1 MARQP
6 VKVTYAHKRG
16 RAKAA
21 AKLLSS
27 PLEALPPDR
36 DDITR
41 SEMSRRMLKRSRGI
55 AREDDDTVRLKGR
68 VVKRSRQ
75 TVESDALEAEADI
88 NTFQTPFPSAEY
100 VHPSSVTRPL
110 APEEFSPVPNAKRIL
125 SRTSSR
131 NLKENST
138 SLPLASP
145 FHSRPSSPHADST
158 IKSKLRSSRI
168 PLHLKS
174 RTLSGAFQKT
184 DSAYTRRK
192 LSHKDST
199 ISLNDRKLSRKDS
212 TMSLNYTR
220 LSRKDSTLSL
230 NEPARYSPSKHQRRP
245 SSPDPSYMLSHI
257 AQQDWIS
264 PSKPLTIRAGI
275 CEPDPESIVRPNPI
289 QNLSASPFLVDRAQ
303 FFSTPPHSRSGSKTG
318 LLAPESP
325 SKLAFLAPSPC
336 LARDEDFEMADHTE
350 HRKIRISGNSIISS
364 SGSFTLRSHQIPN
377 APDVGDDHIDSAGSA
392 PMSMSLDELP
402 QKISLGEYMIPLGSS
417 PPPASDLANS
427 GPRHTVSMGQHAL
440 ALSGS
445 SPPVPP
451 APASPVVAIHTAIGQ
466 QLTFS
471 HGSSSPAPECPGSAA
486 RNARYVHAL
495 GGSTSLPDRD
505 AVDINSFMLVTS
517 AIYFNVVTLAQM
529 TLSQAPIFQICL
541 IFCPILNLFV
551 STDRHDNAGAHGTQF
566 PMRTRSLESPA
577 GISSKKTNAT
587 KHKRNRAGTIRASD
601 FAQPA
606 PSGAS
611 GSKLTSLASTIAG
624 PAGSLPGRT
633 RSGTVVGPN
642 SKLAIRPHSKGAMR
656 KQPMMQLTRCDA
668 HSRSEDDMN
677 ILKVNENVGP
687 WSTEDL
693 DYVGLAQRVKDKRG
707 RKKFVHDDIMSDDP
721 LLISG
726 PWRDEDWS

>member
-36 DDITR
+36 DDITC
-41 SEMSRRMLKRSRGI
+41 SEMSRRMLKRSRGV
-55 AREDDDTVRLKGR
+55 AHEDDDTVRLKGH
-68 VVKRSRQ
+68 VVKRARQ
-75 TVESDALEAEADI
+75 TVASDAPEAEVDI
-88 NTFQTPFPSAEY
+88 DAFQTPFPSAEY
-100 VHPSSVTRPL
+100 VHSSSVTPPL
-110 APEEFSPVPNAKRIL
+110 VPEEFSPVPNVKRIL

-145 FHSRPSSPHADST
+145 FHSRPSSPHTGSITKA
-158 IKSKLRSSRI
+158 KARSSRI

-212 TMSLNYTR
+212 SISLNYTR
-220 LSRKDSTLSL
+220 LSHKDSTLSL
-230 NEPARYSPSKHQRRP
+230 NELARHSPLKHQRRP
-245 SSPDPSYMLSHI
+245 SSPDPSYMPSHI

-264 PSKPLTIRAGI
+264 PSKALTIHAGI
-275 CEPDPESIVRPNPI
+275 CEPDPESIVRPDPI
-289 QNLSASPFLVDRAQ
+289 QSLSASPFLVVRPQ
-303 FFSTPPHSRSGSKTG
+303 FFSTPPHSRSGSRTG
-318 LLAPESP
+318 LQAPRSP
-325 SKLAFLAPSPC
+325 SHLVFLASSPC

-364 SGSFTLRSHQIPN
+364 SGSFTLRDHQIPN
-377 APDVGDDHIDSAGSA
+377 APCVGDDHVDSAGSA
-392 PMSMSLDELP
+392 PMSMSPDVLP
-402 QKISLGEYMIPLGSS
+402 QKISIGQHVIPLGSS
-417 PPPASDLANS
+417 HPPVSDLADS
-427 GPRHTVSMGQHAL
+427 GPQHKVSLGQNGL
-440 ALSGS
+440 ELPGS
-445 SPPVPP
+445 SPPVPL
-451 APASPVVAIHTAIGQ
+451 APEVVAIRTAIGQ
-466 QLTFS
+466 RCLTFPS
-471 HGSSSPAPECPGSAA
+471 GSSSPAPDCSGSAT
-486 RNARYVHAL
+486 RNASANLLPRGATSGMGAPSEADLIQDLLSLDL
-495 GGSTSLPDRD
+495 G
-505 AVDINSFMLVTS
+505 
-517 AIYFNVVTLAQM
+517 
-529 TLSQAPIFQICL
+529 
-541 IFCPILNLFV
+541 
-551 STDRHDNAGAHGTQF
+551 DRHDDAGVHGQF
-566 PMRTRSLESPA
+566 SMRTRSLESPA
-577 GISSKKTNAT
+577 GISSEKTSAI

-611 GSKLTSLASTIAG
+611 GSALTSLASTIAG

-642 SKLAIRPHSKGAMR
+642 SKLAIRPHAKGAMR
-656 KQPMMQLTRCDA
+656 KQPAMQLTRRDA
-668 HSRSEDDMN
+668 HTRSEDDMD
-677 ILKVNENVGP
+677 IFKVHENVGP

-693 DYVGLAQRVKDKRG
+693 DYVGLVQRLKGRRG
-707 RKKFVHDDIMSDDP
+707 KKKVVHDEIMSDDP
-721 LLISG
+721 LLIVG